1 MSPRGVWIDLDIDL
15 DKPHHE
21 DGWKWNSGFEVSAR
35 IDPTTHLWYGAMK
48 IPYAAVDNH
57 PAAAGNTLRINFFRS
72 QGPASARHQIA
83 WQAPVSN
90 SFRRAGA
97 LWSDKTLEDERMR
110 S

>member
-1 MSPRGVWIDLDIDL
+1 
-15 DKPHHE
+15 
-21 DGWKWNSGFEVSAR
+21 
-35 IDPTTHLWYGAMK
+35 MK

-97 LWSDKTLEDERMR
+97 LWIRLLKTKE
-110 S
+110 